1 MSLLGMCRL
10 PVNVKITEE
19 QDMNNNSS
27 TVSIATVAGDT
38 AYNGWS
44 NRETWLVSLWLNN
57 DESLY
62 SQLLAAVELNESASI
77 KAEWLAERVQEQLD
91 WYLEDQAASLWV
103 DMLRGSFYRVDW
115 VEIVRAN
122 LE

>member
-1 MSLLGMCRL
+1 
-10 PVNVKITEE
+10 
-19 QDMNNNSS
+19 MNNNSLAA
-27 TVSIATVAGDT
+27 IATVAEGT

-62 SQLLAAVELNESASI
+62 SQLLVAIERREHASI

-91 WYLEDQAASLWV
+91 WYLEDQTASLWV
-103 DMLRGSFYRVDW
+103 DMLRGSFYWVDW
-115 VEIVRAN
+115 VEIIRAN

>member
-1 MSLLGMCRL
+1 
-10 PVNVKITEE
+10 
-19 QDMNNNSS
+19 MNNNSLA
-27 TVSIATVAGDT
+27 TIATVAIDT
-38 AYNGWS
+38 TYNGWS

-62 SQLLAAVELNESASI
+62 SQLLVAIELQEPAAI

-91 WYLEDQAASLWV
+91 WHLEDQDASLWI
-103 DMLRGSFYRVDW
+103 DMLRGSFSRVDW
-115 VEIVRAN
+115 VEIIRTN

>member
-1 MSLLGMCRL
+1 
-10 PVNVKITEE
+10 
-19 QDMNNNSS
+19 MNNNSS

>member
-1 MSLLGMCRL
+1 
-10 PVNVKITEE
+10 
-19 QDMNNNSS
+19 MNNNSL
-27 TVSIATVAGDT
+27 TSIATVAADT
-38 AYNGWS
+38 TYNGWS

-62 SQLLAAVELNESASI
+62 SQLLEAVELNEPASI

-91 WYLEDQAASLWV
+91 WRLEDQDASLWV

-115 VEIVRAN
+115 VEIIRAN
-122 LE
+122 LS

>member
-1 MSLLGMCRL
+1 MCRVS
-10 PVNVKITEE
+10 VNVKITEGK
-19 QDMNNNSS
+19 DMNNNSFIA
-27 TVSIATVAGDT
+27 SIATVAIDT

-44 NRETWLVSLWLNN
+44 NRETWAVNLWLTN

-62 SQLLAAVELNESASI
+62 SQLLAAIELQESASI

-91 WYLEDQAASLWV
+91 WFLEDQDASLWV

-115 VEIVRAN
+115 VEIMRAN